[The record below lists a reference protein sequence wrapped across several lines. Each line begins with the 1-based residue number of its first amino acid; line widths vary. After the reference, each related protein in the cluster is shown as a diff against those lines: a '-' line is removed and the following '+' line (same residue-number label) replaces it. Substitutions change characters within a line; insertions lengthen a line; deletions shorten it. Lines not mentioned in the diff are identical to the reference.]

1 MTEDQFKSL
10 VRFTF
15 FLQGTADDVIRSNDE
30 MLARVMI
37 SIREMVKSL
46 PEEGLLR
53 NQSWKSL
60 EGLVKFELNK
70 YSKAFGDSLL
80 RALDAASGRMER
92 YALKE
97 ALDAGADLGTT
108 PVRLGVNGTPAGT
121 ALALKANV
129 GGQPI
134 RKLFDLTSRTDEAG
148 INRAMFKVIDTR
160 VRTGFLRGTPTQ
172 EIADMMM
179 IDTTIGGVPG
189 VRLNAPVTRQIRNQA
204 MAVARTATAV
214 DGKGGEGDGL
224 CGQRRCTGGLGVGV
238 GSSAGFEDM
247 PNLHA
252 S

>member
-15 FLQGTADDVIRSNDE
+15 FLQGTADDVIRTNDE
-30 MLARVMI
+30 VLARVMI

-97 ALDAGADLGTT
+97 AVDAGADLGTA
-108 PVRLGVNGTPAGT
+108 PVRLGVNGTPTGT
-121 ALALKANV
+121 DW
-129 GGQPI
+129 
-134 RKLFDLTSRTDEAG
+134 R
-148 INRAMFKVIDTR
+148 
-160 VRTGFLRGTPTQ
+160 
-172 EIADMMM
+172 
-179 IDTTIGGVPG
+179 
-189 VRLNAPVTRQIRNQA
+189 
-204 MAVARTATAV
+204 
-214 DGKGGEGDGL
+214 
-224 CGQRRCTGGLGVGV
+224 
-238 GSSAGFEDM
+238 
-247 PNLHA
+247 
-252 S
+252 